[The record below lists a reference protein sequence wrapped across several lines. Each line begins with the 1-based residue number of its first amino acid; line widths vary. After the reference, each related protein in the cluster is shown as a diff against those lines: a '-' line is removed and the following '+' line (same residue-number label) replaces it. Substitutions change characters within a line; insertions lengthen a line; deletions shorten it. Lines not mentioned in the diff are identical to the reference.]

1 MSINDPLV
9 PPKEFLREL
18 ARDERSQDARRRD
31 SHQAPVPPP
40 RFPASSSGAPAHTA
54 TLPPKSVQ
62 ALLNT
67 PVVLHLRGGTQL
79 QGVLVSVLTYEFVI
93 KTGDN
98 TYLIVMKHGVDMLE
112 PAGTA

>member
-1 MSINDPLV
+1 V
-9 PPKEFLREL
+9 
-18 ARDERSQDARRRD
+18 
-31 SHQAPVPPP
+31 
-40 RFPASSSGAPAHTA
+40 
-54 TLPPKSVQ
+54 PPKSVQ

-79 QGVLVSVLTYEFVI
+79 QGVLVSVLTYEFVV

-112 PAGTA
+112 PAVTA